1 MKLTVIIT
9 LLLPKSVC
17 SVSGMF
23 YIIFLFNNNKNKYRQ
38 FFTFP
43 ILALGYACTGISKRV
58 VGEVGKS
65 KKNFPWVG
73 GMDILWNQNIT
84 IG

>member
-9 LLLPKSVC
+9 LPKSVC

-23 YIIFLFNNNKNKYRQ
+23 YIIFLFNNNKNKNRQ

-58 VGEVGKS
+58 VGEGGKS
-65 KKNFPWVG
+65 KKTSLGVG
-73 GMDILWNQNIT
+73 VWIFSGTKTIT